1 MAIKIQTEEPVI
13 PIEIGEL
20 RFEFKLTDDNIQR
33 LYDAHDDV
41 KKEFENIKQDDLET
55 AKNTVKKALD
65 YILGEGAFDKIYKIS
80 PSIIIVVKYFWQ
92 ITEGLEGEI
101 LKKAGKTAQKK
112 VEKYLRQR

>member
-41 KKEFENIKQDDLET
+41 KKEFENI
-55 AKNTVKKALD
+55 N
-65 YILGEGAFDKIYKIS
+65 ILGEGAFDKIYKIS